1 MTNFLPDVLS
11 LQEFRLLFVSILRSA
26 YKYQVK
32 SGELEDRH
40 FLAIAFGASLGF
52 AEDAISNGSKLSD
65 WDYLQAFDGS
75 FTSVGRTLH
84 KGVEGLEAGSIWG
97 KRTRTNLRDNTK
109 RLLIERS
116 LSL

>member
-1 MTNFLPDVLS
+1 M
-11 LQEFRLLFVSILRSA
+11 LFVSILRSA
-26 YKYQVK
+26 YKYQVG

-40 FLAIAFGASLGF
+40 ILAIALGASLDF
-52 AEDAISNGSKLSD
+52 AEDAISKGSKLSD

-75 FTSVGRTLH
+75 FTSVGQTLH
-84 KGVEGLEAGSIWG
+84 KGIEGLEARPMWG
-97 KRTRTNLRDNTK
+97 KRARTKLRDSTK